1 MPTVIREFARAKA
14 GEVGA
19 IAAGVFSSGELLTA
33 VRNGSDNLELIVW
46 DPDATDPPLKR
57 CSDSGTQAGEV
68 GEIAL
73 AMLGGRCLTAVQNAN
88 GKLLLIPWAL
98 EQPDRTI
105 SRLEVVNHQAGNATY
120 LTIAPLSETL
130 AVTAVRNGAGNL
142 LLIPWSVDA
151 ATGHVSRL
159 NNDSAQ
165 GGSVGSWDMPH
176 PVGSPALEGPLIA
189 SAAIDESNFISAKV
203 NASGGLEVATWA
215 LDADFTVL
223 PEAQAAVGGLTDFLC
238 MAPLGNPGPVRDFV
252 LAYRNITIVSV
263 SPQIITKKELV
274 VTIWRAS
281 TVDQTISQIAEASA
295 GDDLAA
301 VGIAAGAIGPN
312 GRPMVLVSAC
322 SGDRLLRNTAFQLIS
337 DSAGPVALIRTGY
350 VDDSAYKYIFDTV
363 PVSLGAGRFATAIGH
378 ESGLGVVAY
387 NVSDL
392 SAILVRPF
400 AEATAG
406 AASAI
411 RVRAINSDLAIVAL
425 RNGSGKLELI
435 GWQLAARDFAVSRAA
450 DTASHPIEAQEV
462 ALAVIGQ
469 RAVTAIRSGS
479 GRLRLDSWDL
489 SADLSSINWLHETGT
504 AAGNADLITATVLE
518 PDLVVTAV
526 RNASGKL
533 LLIVWRLET
542 DGTLSRL
549 NHENAQAG
557 EIDEIGLVTLDG
569 SNVITAVR
577 NGSGHLQI
585 IGWHIDTNGTVT
597 RWMTDGHAGDVS
609 ALAVAALNG
618 TGSTRDIVT
627 AVRDGSDQLLLIVWR
642 VSADDRTVTRLTDS
656 GDQGHDGEASD
667 LSLCVV
673 QSPPSGRQIILS
685 AQRRESGNLKL
696 AAWQLLDDPS
706 GNPMLVQ
713 TGDMTNRA
721 DTDVRFTDC
730 CPLQIGRVVVAA
742 KLKSKHNEGLWLST
756 IQVRDAQAPAAPANI
771 LEIRF
776 NNLGPPISPDTS
788 WAKSDGRYP
797 TDKSFEWAQVQDP
810 KQEYDDATL
819 MGASGWIV
827 APENSGA
834 DVPFSHPFGFD
845 WELSIALDAVSKGLL
860 SPANAGAE
868 EGGNSPN
875 HNTIALAD
883 QLGLTVPEGLL
894 GLEWDIG
901 VLPASY
907 RGQVNHGDRVA
918 VLGRW
923 ILDQGHDVDG
933 FYRTEIHPPLLVASA
948 AVVQPAGQ
956 RARRTRVLF
965 MSRPYLS
972 GQTFT
977 TDLDT
982 RYQDGVDDDG
992 PLLSPFFSSHA
1003 FNELT
1008 KVLTFRS
1015 TMIEMHP
1022 KIKSK
1027 PFRGSHRAQF
1037 VIRPPGR
1044 PPAAGA
1050 QVLVSYRFT
1059 IHTPCLVAVAPTP
1072 MDPHAVL
1079 VTVEF
1084 RERDGRREYQPPDL
1098 PPRQDETYST
1108 DELDLLSPGSGSGL
1122 AFGEDLIEGLLA
1134 LFSLLDAG
1142 YIRYILG
1149 RGIKTDVF
1157 DPLPDINVL
1166 DPSGGVSD
1174 VPVQKI
1180 ASGSGVVVDDNQSYP
1195 ITGWL
1200 EAYWARPA
1208 GRP

>member
-1 MPTVIREFARAKA
+1 MPTVIRQFARAKA

-46 DPDATDPPLKR
+46 RPDATNLTLTRGP
-57 CSDSGTQAGEV
+57 DSGTQAGEV

-73 AMLGGRCLTAVQNAN
+73 AMLGNRCLTAVQNAN
-88 GKLLLIPWAL
+88 RKLLLIPWAL
-98 EQPDRTI
+98 ESPDGTI
-105 SRLEVVNHQAGNATY
+105 SRLENVDHQAGKATY

-151 ATGHVSRL
+151 TTGHVSRL

-165 GGSVGSWDMPH
+165 GGSVGSRDMSH
-176 PVGSPALEGPLIA
+176 AANSPALEGSLIA

-203 NASGGLEVATWA
+203 NASGGLEVAAWA

-223 PEAQAAVGGLTDFLC
+223 PGPQTAVGGLADFLC

-252 LAYRNITIVSV
+252 LAYRNITIASV
-263 SPQIITKKELV
+263 SPQSISFKKELV

-281 TVDQTISQIAEASA
+281 TVDQTISQIAVASA
-295 GDDLAA
+295 GELAA
-301 VGIAAGAIGPN
+301 VGIAAGVIGPT
-312 GRPMVLVSAC
+312 GRSMVLVSARR
-322 SGDRLLRNTAFQLIS
+322 GDGLLLNRAFQLIS
-337 DSAGPVALIRTGY
+337 DSAGRLALIGTGD
-350 VDDSAYKYIFDTV
+350 VDDSAYSQIFATA
-363 PVSLGAGRFATAIGH
+363 PVSLEAGRFATVIGH

-392 SAILVRPF
+392 SAILVRPL

-406 AASAI
+406 SASAI
-411 RVRAINSDLAIVAL
+411 RVRAINSDQAIVAL
-425 RNGSGKLELI
+425 RNGSGMLELI
-435 GWQLAARDFAVSRAA
+435 GWQLAARDFAVGRAA
-450 DTASHPIEAQEV
+450 DTASHPIEAREV
-462 ALAVIGQ
+462 ALAVVGQ

-489 SADLSSINWLHETGT
+489 ASDLSSITWLHETGT
-504 AAGNADLITATVLE
+504 AAGNADLITATLLE

-533 LLIVWRLET
+533 LLIVWRLES

-557 EIDEIGLVTLDG
+557 EIDEIGLVTLDA

-577 NGSGHLQI
+577 NGSGNLQI
-585 IGWHIDTNGTVT
+585 IGWHIDTSGSVT
-597 RWMTDGHAGDVS
+597 RWVTDGHAGEVS
-609 ALAVAALNG
+609 ALAVAALG
-618 TGSTRDIVT
+618 GRGSTRDIVT

-642 VSADDRTVTRLTDS
+642 VSTDDRTVTRLTDS

-667 LSLCVV
+667 LSLCII
-673 QSPPSGRQIILS
+673 QSPPSGREIIVT
-685 AQRRESGNLKL
+685 AQRRKSGNLKL
-696 AAWQLLDDPS
+696 ASWQLLEDPS
-706 GNPMLVQ
+706 GIPMLVQ

-721 DTDVRFTDC
+721 DTDVRLTDC
-730 CPLQIGRVVVAA
+730 CSLEIGRMAVAA
-742 KLKSKHNEGLWLST
+742 KLKSKHNNGLWLST
-756 IQVRDAQAPAAPANI
+756 IQVRDALALAAPANL
-771 LEIRF
+771 LEVRF
-776 NNLGPPISPDTS
+776 DNLGPPISPDTS
-788 WAKSDGRYP
+788 WAKSDGTYP
-797 TDKSFEWAQVQDP
+797 EDKSFEWAQVQDP
-810 KQEYDDATL
+810 SQEYDDATL
-819 MGASGWIV
+819 IGASGWIV
-827 APENSGA
+827 APEDSGG

-845 WELSIALDAVSKGLL
+845 WEFSIALDAPSQGLL

-868 EGGNSPN
+868 ERGDSPN
-875 HNTIALAD
+875 HNSIALAD

-894 GLEWDIG
+894 GLEWDKG
-901 VLPASY
+901 LLPASY

-923 ILDQGHDVDG
+923 ILDQGHGFDG
-933 FYRTEIHPPLLVASA
+933 FHRTEVHPPLLIASA
-948 AVVQPAGQ
+948 TVVQPSDKNAP
-956 RARRTRVLF
+956 RTRVLF

-977 TDLDT
+977 TNLAT
-982 RYQDGVDDDG
+982 RSQDGVDDDG
-992 PLLSPFFSSHA
+992 PLLSPIFNSHA
-1003 FNELT
+1003 LKELL

-1015 TMIEMHP
+1015 IMIEMHP

-1037 VIRPPGR
+1037 VVRPPGP
-1044 PPAAGA
+1044 PPASGA
-1050 QVLVSYRFT
+1050 QLLVSYRFT
-1059 IHTPCLVAVAPTP
+1059 VRTPCLVAVEPLGHEAL
-1072 MDPHAVL
+1072 L

-1084 RERDGRREYQPPDL
+1084 LERAGRREYQPPDL
-1098 PPRQDETYST
+1098 PSRRDETYSN
-1108 DELDLLSPGSGSGL
+1108 DELDLLSTGSGDKVG
-1122 AFGEDLIEGLLA
+1122 FGESALEVLVA
-1134 LFSLLDAG
+1134 LFSIFDAA

-1149 RGIKTDVF
+1149 RGMKTDVF
-1157 DPLPDINVL
+1157 DPLPDIDVL
-1166 DPSGGVSD
+1166 DPSGGVFD
-1174 VPVQKI
+1174 VPVQEI
-1180 ASGSGVVVDDNQSYP
+1180 VAGAGLVGDDIQHYP

-1200 EAYWARPA
+1200 EAHWAPPI
-1208 GRP
+1208 G